1 MQKDNRLF
9 DDLAKIA
16 NGAIGSLSGLRQD
29 IEGRVQQQM
38 ERLLG
43 KMNLVSREEFD
54 AARAMIVAAREEQI
68 KLSDKVA
75 SLESEMECLKRAKD
89 T

>member
-29 IEGRVQQQM
+29 VESRLQQQM

-43 KMNLVSREEFD
+43 RMHLVNREEFD
-54 AARAMIVAAREEQI
+54 AVRAMAVNAREEQM
-68 KLSDKVA
+68 KLMEKISQ
-75 SLESEMECLKRAKD
+75 LEARIDQLTKPKD
-89 T
+89 Q